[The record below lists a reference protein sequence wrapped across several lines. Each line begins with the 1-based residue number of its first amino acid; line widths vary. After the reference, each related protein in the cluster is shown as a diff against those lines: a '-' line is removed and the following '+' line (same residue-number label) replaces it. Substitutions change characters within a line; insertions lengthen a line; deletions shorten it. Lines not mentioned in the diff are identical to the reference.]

1 MNDRIIDA
9 NLSRLQSIP
18 QFLPVM
24 RGTLSLPAMRDPEV
38 LERLQ
43 PNHILN
49 MCTRLQVGWRLS
61 IVQLVLINYST
72 VTLQFVRD
80 KNRTGPNCDQHED
93 QGRGSRYQQAYH
105 KNDRKTKAVRSLRR
119 NFLASPT
126 NIATAESVQYA
137 AESEHRTDGVIE

>member
-1 MNDRIIDA
+1 MNDRTNDA
-9 NLSRLQSIP
+9 NLSRFQSIP

-49 MCTRLQVGWRLS
+49 ICTRLQVRWRLT
-61 IVQLVLINYST
+61 IVQQMLINYST
-72 VTLQFVRD
+72 VPLQFVRD
-80 KNRTGPNCDQHED
+80 KNRTGPNCDQYEN

-105 KNDRKTKAVRSLRR
+105 KDDRETKAVRSICR

-126 NIATAESVQYA
+126 NIATAESVQHA
-137 AESEHRTDGVIE
+137 PESEH